1 MALDITYNWNFNPLE
16 CYPTESGQ
24 TDVVFNVH
32 WQLYASTGSYS
43 ASSIGVQSVGP
54 LGSGSFTPYEDLTKE
69 QVFGWVTS
77 SMNAYNTGS
86 VDNMYASLERQI
98 ENQINPPVINLPAPW
113 LITPT
118 TTTEAPVTE

>member
-16 CYPTESGQ
+16 CYPTESGH

-32 WQLYASTGSYS
+32 WQLSASTGSYS
-43 ASSIGVQSVGP
+43 AGSIGVQSIGSI
-54 LGSGSFTPYEDLTKE
+54 GSGSFTPYEELTKE
-69 QVFGWVTS
+69 QVFEWVTN
-77 SMNAYNTGS
+77 SMNAHNTGS

-113 LITPT
+113 ITPL
-118 TTTEAPVTE
+118 PQSL

>member
-1 MALDITYNWNFNPLE
+1 MALDLTYNWNFNPLE

-43 ASSIGVQSVGP
+43 ASSYGVQSVGP
-54 LGSGSFTPYEDLTKE
+54 LGSGSFTPFEELTKE
-69 QVFGWVTS
+69 QVYGWVTS

-98 ENQINPPVINLPAPW
+98 ENQINPPVVSLPAPW
-113 LITPT
+113 L
-118 TTTEAPVTE
+118 